1 MSNNVSDFISKLEK
15 LNNEKVDVFI
25 PSRNKTVKVKPLN
38 IKQQKDLIASA
49 LDGIKGALNYNKT
62 INQIILDNSGL
73 SDLKIYDKLPF
84 CISLRTQALG
94 SKIRSS
100 EDNIVDLED
109 TLKNIK
115 NTPFKLTD
123 KSTIKY
129 ENLKVSLKVP
139 TLQEEI
145 SLISK
150 CEDLFSDGSDV
161 TKEAVGILYLFE
173 IAKYITEVAI
183 DDEIIDMSEIKIQ
196 EKIDLIEN
204 LPLSIYTELTKFAE
218 SLTSYEEQII
228 TINDEQVSIDSSF
241 FDSTISR

>member
-109 TLKNIK
+109 TLENIK
-115 NTPFKLTD
+115 NTPFKLKD

-129 ENLKVSLKVP
+129 ENLKVSLKIP

-150 CEDLFSDGSDV
+150 CEDLFSGGSDV